1 MKTFKLIIGLLITA
15 AFANTLA
22 AQTNLTTDSISLN
35 NILNQVITNFPAI
48 KKNQQELNAA
58 DARIGLAKTAYLPD
72 VSFNANDT
80 YLGPVSTISLGP
92 SSFNLFPANNY
103 SAALDYSQIIY
114 DFGKTTK
121 NINLE
126 NQAKNMVNT
135 STELIKQRLS
145 LSVINIY
152 YAILFLQEAIN
163 IKDKELNTLKEHL
176 IYIEKKMATGSAI
189 QYEVLTT
196 KVRMSTIEN
205 QKTDLLNSLKVQTCQ
220 MNSLLGQPEKTNILI
235 KKELQAIQTLSPT
248 EQLLASADKTRN
260 EMKMAQQKTEL
271 SELKYNVVNTQNMP
285 ALKFYASGGIKN
297 GLFPDMYKGT
307 WNFAVGAGI
316 HVPIFDANHKKYS
329 LLQVKADIQSNKEDV
344 ELTHRTIVNE
354 VVESQANIESALQ
367 KITQSELQQKQ
378 AQQAYTLAET
388 SFRSGVITNIELL
401 DASTSLSEAG
411 LSVLKAKI
419 DYSLSLLKLK
429 IALGEKIY

>member
-35 NILNQVITNFPAI
+35 NILNRVITNFPAI

>member
-1 MKTFKLIIGLLITA
+1 MKTFKLIIGLLIITA
-15 AFANTLA
+15 FTNPLA
-22 AQTNLTTDSISLN
+22 AQTNSTTDSISLN

-92 SSFNLFPANNY
+92 ASFNLFPANNY
-103 SAALDYSQIIY
+103 SAALDYSQTIF
-114 DFGKTTK
+114 DFGKTSK

-126 NQAKNMVNT
+126 NQSKNMVNT

-176 IYIEKKMATGSAI
+176 NYIEKKMSTGSAI

-220 MNSLLGQPEKTNILI
+220 MNSLLGQPEKTNILL
-235 KKELQAIQTLSPT
+235 KKELQAIQTISPT

-354 VVESQANIESALQ
+354 VVESQANIESAFE

-378 AQQAYTLAET
+378 ALQAYNLAET
-388 SFRSGVITNIELL
+388 SFRSGVITNLELL

>member
-15 AFANTLA
+15 AFANTLV

-378 AQQAYTLAET
+378 AQQAYSLAET